1 MFIHKITI
9 MTDRYQDK
17 PDQQQQQQDQNYGS
31 RDRDRD
37 HDRDHNHDHH
47 HHHDHDHDDDHDHD
61 HDRDDD
67 RDCGCKESKGNYP
80 TDKSIKKER
89 DKLCIDL
96 YASAGEVYQYEKRHE
111 SISEREGYKKCS
123 FVWSEEYYHYYR
135 DLNLAYG
142 SKLLQSSESIKE
154 RVTVNTNSGNELSG
168 ALQEIVKSAKDLKT
182 KMLDLSKAADDLKW
196 ATKDPCNKA
205 AMTIITGKPQEGCKD
220 QKPEPEPVRECEDAE
235 DIFRKLIKWPHL
247 LTEDLVRLIKSA
259 ADVKGIQVFSN
270 VGTLDQLQKK
280 LNEEAK
286 DFDTKVQETIK
297 KAEAAVKNSYGELAK
312 VAQELA
318 RADVDRYTKRSI
330 FEGLLDATRDVCCY
344 HCDCLKDDSCHEKI
358 CKICK
363 AILPDEATQQ
373 QQQQQQHQHQ
383 QGY

>member
-1 MFIHKITI
+1 

-17 PDQQQQQQDQNYGS
+17 PENQSHHNH
-31 RDRDRD
+31 DRD
-37 HDRDHNHDHH
+37 HDRDQRHDQDKDHRHDYDHGHDHD
-47 HHHDHDHDDDHDHD
+47 HDHDHDD
-61 HDRDDD
+61 RD
-67 RDCGCKESKGNYP
+67 RDCGCKENKGNNP

-89 DKLCIDL
+89 DKLCLEL

-135 DLNLAYG
+135 DLNLAYA

-154 RVTVNTNSGNELSG
+154 RVAVNTASGKELSDT
-168 ALQEIVKSAKDLKT
+168 LQEIVKSAKDLKT
-182 KMLDLSKAADDLKW
+182 KMLDLSKAADELKW

-205 AMTIITGKPQEGCKD
+205 AMTIITGKPQEGCKE
-220 QKPEPEPVRECEDAE
+220 QKPEPEPTKECEDAE

-270 VGTLDQLQKK
+270 VGTLDELQKK

-286 DFDTKVQETIK
+286 DFDTKIQEAIK
-297 KAEAAVKNSYGELAK
+297 KGEAAVKNSYTELSK

-318 RADVDRYTKRSI
+318 RADVDRYTRRSV

-344 HCDCLKDDSCHEKI
+344 HCDCLRDENCHEKI

-373 QQQQQQHQHQ
+373 QAQQQQQQ